1 MVQIAGGRFSFS
13 EAPGLH
19 AGKGPALLTDAGPDR
34 FSGASKLN
42 EPRDHTWYRGE
53 AKRLRDKADAV
64 QNDDALRNS
73 YLSLAREYDRLADT
87 LENRHRPA
95 PQQL

>member
-1 MVQIAGGRFSFS
+1 MFPKSTLG
-13 EAPGLH
+13 
-19 AGKGPALLTDAGPDR
+19 
-34 FSGASKLN
+34 
-42 EPRDHTWYRGE
+42 RGE
-53 AKRLRDKADAV
+53 AKRLRDKADAA
-64 QNDDALRNS
+64 QNDDALRNC

>member
-1 MVQIAGGRFSFS
+1 MRERGQCSQR
-13 EAPGLH
+13 
-19 AGKGPALLTDAGPDR
+19 DAGPDR

-53 AKRLRDKADAV
+53 AKRLRDKADAA
-64 QNDDALRNS
+64 QNDDALRNC

-87 LENRHRPA
+87 LESRHRPA
-95 PQQL
+95 PQQG

>member
-1 MVQIAGGRFSFS
+1 MFPKSTLG
-13 EAPGLH
+13 
-19 AGKGPALLTDAGPDR
+19 
-34 FSGASKLN
+34 
-42 EPRDHTWYRGE
+42 RGE

-87 LENRHRPA
+87 LESRHRPA
-95 PQQL
+95 PQQG